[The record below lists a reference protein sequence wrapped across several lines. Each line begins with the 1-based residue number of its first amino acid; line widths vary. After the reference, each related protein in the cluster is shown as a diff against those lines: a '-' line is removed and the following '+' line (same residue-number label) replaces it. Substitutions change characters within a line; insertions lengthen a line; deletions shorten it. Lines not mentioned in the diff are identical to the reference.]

1 MLFLMQWIPFY
12 NLIENS
18 DYYSKTSG
26 ILWQY
31 YRDEPDVDD
40 NGATVD
46 FTMTTYITDS
56 FKIKKKKKTDKTGK
70 DGTKNVETT
79 VPLKYL
85 SNLWRTLEV
94 PLINYKIN
102 LHINWYKRCVLVATN
117 LTNQEAIS
125 RTSYWFGELPI
136 KM

>member
-56 FKIKKKKKTDKTGK
+56 FKIKKKK
-70 DGTKNVETT
+70 N
-79 VPLKYL
+79 
-85 SNLWRTLEV
+85 R
-94 PLINYKIN
+94 
-102 LHINWYKRCVLVATN
+102 
-117 LTNQEAIS
+117 
-125 RTSYWFGELPI
+125 
-136 KM
+136 